1 MPSFEH
7 TPDSIPQPRG
17 GTLMTAL
24 NEVTVPED
32 NPRPAS
38 ADLPSLAHGHEIDE
52 GDGSLVIQ
60 GVRGPLHYAAP
71 EITIELRH
79 MVARLEAQEKGGF
92 PARLA
97 LTSAL
102 SGEGVTFVTRS
113 LAAVLAN
120 DLDRQICLVDL
131 NWWSADAAR
140 SSVASRSG
148 MAGVVAGDLEVA
160 GCARADGEPAPLGRA
175 CWSCDDLRAP
185 CAGEERAARDGAGG
199 ARCPLRSPAAR
210 SARRAQERRGPDAG
224 EPQRDVRARRA
235 PGRHRRQLCAA
246 LPSRTS
252 PSSTS
257 SASS

>member
-1 MPSFEH
+1 M
-7 TPDSIPQPRG
+7 TPP
-17 GTLMTAL
+17 
-24 NEVTVPED
+24 NEVTVPND
-32 NPRPAS
+32 DAAPVSTPP
-38 ADLPSLAHGHEIDE
+38 PSPAHGHEVDE

-131 NWWSADAAR
+131 NWWGADAVH
-140 SSVASRSG
+140 SSLPSRSG
-148 MAGVVAGDLEVA
+148 MAGVVAGDLEVRDVIVQTA
-160 GCARADGEPAPLGRA
+160 NPRLWVVPAGRA
-175 CWSCDDLRAP
+175 TISERPVLAKSERLATVLDELDARFDHLLLDLPAVLKNGEALTLASHSEM
-185 CAGEERAARDGAGG
+185 CALVVLQGVTADSYVRAALEDLSEQHVLGVILNKASTAIPERI
-199 ARCPLRSPAAR
+199 LRL
-210 SARRAQERRGPDAG
+210 
-224 EPQRDVRARRA
+224 VA
-235 PGRHRRQLCAA
+235 PV
-246 LPSRTS
+246 
-252 PSSTS
+252 
-257 SASS
+257 